1 MLLVFLDTKLAS
13 SSSKYRLYM
22 ADNTLGLYTPRL
34 SDTFDQF
41 ARRKSP
47 YRLDFSYIQQ
57 GEKS

>member
-1 MLLVFLDTKLAS
+1 
-13 SSSKYRLYM
+13 M

-57 GEKS
+57 GEKSWEETMNEASLLFVGF